1 VRAVEKFD
9 WRRGHRF
16 STYATIWIRQ
26 SIGRAISEK
35 GRSIRLPVHVGQRLA
50 TLSREER
57 RLTAALGR
65 APTVV
70 ELAETLSRTP
80 EEVLHDRELRRL
92 TVSLD
97 EPVGDDADA
106 VLADLIADDA
116 EAGPDA
122 HAEMLMTR
130 VALSRA
136 LASLPPRERAVLEL
150 RYGLGSDGA
159 ATPAET
165 AHRLRLRPQQ
175 VRRLEELAL
184 RRLRAA
190 PETAALA
197 TG

>member
-1 VRAVEKFD
+1 M
-9 WRRGHRF
+9 
-16 STYATIWIRQ
+16 
-26 SIGRAISEK
+26 
-35 GRSIRLPVHVGQRLA
+35 
-50 TLSREER
+50 
-57 RLTAALGR
+57 
-65 APTVV
+65 
-70 ELAETLSRTP
+70 
-80 EEVLHDRELRRL
+80 

-97 EPVGDDADA
+97 EPLGEGADA

-122 HAEMLMTR
+122 HAEMLLMR
-130 VALSRA
+130 AALSRA

-165 AHRLRLRPQQ
+165 ARRLRLRPQQ

-197 TG
+197 AG